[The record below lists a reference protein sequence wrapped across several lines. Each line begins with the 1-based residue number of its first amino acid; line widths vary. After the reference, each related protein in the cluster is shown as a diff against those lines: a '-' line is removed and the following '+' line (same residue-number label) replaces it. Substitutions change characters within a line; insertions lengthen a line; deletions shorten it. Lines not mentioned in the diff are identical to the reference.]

1 MLNLDKGTVHLSYEQ
16 GAGATTLLLTIVR
29 QVLESGNRVI
39 WLGRDLPDGERS
51 NHILGS
57 LNGEQLQKFFII
69 QLEEDIDSVFRILK
83 IIINKMGKND
93 LLLIDDWCPKTGRA
107 SKVDLQNIK
116 SILTLNNDIKSIIT
130 STSYENLNSS
140 DGKLKF
146 RGGKNISEIT
156 NLVYLYKN
164 QETNARILE
173 ENDNIKIIKLTK
185 NGFE

>member
-39 WLGRDLPDGERS
+39 WLGRYLPDGERS

-83 IIINKMGKND
+83 IIINKNIFSVHRVSFFFYKKN
-93 LLLIDDWCPKTGRA
+93 IF
-107 SKVDLQNIK
+107 NIK
-116 SILTLNNDIKSIIT
+116 VMYHS
-130 STSYENLNSS
+130 
-140 DGKLKF
+140 KF
-146 RGGKNISEIT
+146 FKNI
-156 NLVYLYKN
+156 NFNHNFFKN
-164 QETNARILE
+164 E
-173 ENDNIKIIKLTK
+173 K
-185 NGFE
+185 FP

>member
-16 GAGATTLLLTIVR
+16 GAGSTTLLLTIVR
-29 QVLESGNRVI
+29 EYLEAGNRVI

-57 LNGEQLQKFFII
+57 LNGGQLQKFSII
-69 QLEEDIDSVFRILK
+69 KLEDDVDPLLRILK
-83 IIINKMGKND
+83 IIIKKMGKND

-107 SKVDLQNIK
+107 SKIHLQNIK
-116 SILTLNNDIKSIIT
+116 TILALNNNIKSIIT
-130 STSYENLNSS
+130 STSYENIDATNV
-140 DGKLKF
+140 KLKF
-146 RGGKNISEIT
+146 RGGKKIFEIT
-156 NLVYLYKN
+156 NLVHLYKN
-164 QETNARILE
+164 HENNSRILK